1 MLKVEHKGVTDK
13 SKFHISTTDM
23 QAEVLEKEINTIKAE
38 NEEEHA
44 RECQHGKVT
53 IDLAT
58 FAIDND
64 INISYA
70 PQLTST
76 VDEDNTKSQG
86 EIILDFNEN

>member
-1 MLKVEHKGVTDK
+1 MLKVEYKGVTDK
-13 SKFHISTTDM
+13 SKFHISTKDI
-23 QAEVLEKEINTIKAE
+23 QAEVLEKEINTNKSE